1 MEITK
6 FHRAAKIRAQR
17 GPAPYS
23 RKQVCRGNKT
33 GINLHERVGNN
44 GRETGVHRRERK
56 QRNTLSLSLSLR
68 FQRCTIGIRI
78 FSAVRSR
85 NIHSPRRNENG
96 YRSPHPPPLV
106 FRSTPT
112 PWRVRPSRSNAILSR
127 RSFRRRATIQFP
139 PSFPFPFPSP
149 TLPRVPFHPVP
160 SKTSRKAGLSH
171 LFCHLVLGREQ
182 HVPSLE
188 QGDKFETGEANFFY
202 VSYVRLFG
210 LKFSVSTSAFIKMR
224 FIFFL
229 RKLVRWLILLLAF
242 WRTFERI
249 YSIFLSSLF

>member
-33 GINLHERVGNN
+33 GINLHGRVGNN

-56 QRNTLSLSLSLR
+56 QRNTLSLSLSL
-68 FQRCTIGIRI
+68 
-78 FSAVRSR
+78 
-85 NIHSPRRNENG
+85 SPFPTVYHRYSHLLCGSFAQHPLPTEEWEWISFA
-96 YRSPHPPPLV
+96 SPTPLV

-149 TLPRVPFHPVP
+149 
-160 SKTSRKAGLSH
+160 
-171 LFCHLVLGREQ
+171 
-182 HVPSLE
+182 PSLA
-188 QGDKFETGEANFFY
+188 FH
-202 VSYVRLFG
+202 
-210 LKFSVSTSAFIKMR
+210 STL
-224 FIFFL
+224 FL
-229 RKLVRWLILLLAF
+229 RKHPVKLAF
-242 WRTFERI
+242 PTFFATLFSAESNTFPPSNRETNSKRAKRIFFKFRTFV
-249 YSIFLSSLF
+249 YSGWSFQFRRVY

>member
-96 YRSPHPPPLV
+96 YRSLHPPPLV

-149 TLPRVPFHPVP
+149 
-160 SKTSRKAGLSH
+160 
-171 LFCHLVLGREQ
+171 
-182 HVPSLE
+182 PSLA
-188 QGDKFETGEANFFY
+188 FH
-202 VSYVRLFG
+202 
-210 LKFSVSTSAFIKMR
+210 STL
-224 FIFFL
+224 FL
-229 RKLVRWLILLLAF
+229 RKHPVKLAF
-242 WRTFERI
+242 PTFFATLFSAESNTFPPSNRETNSKRAKRIFFTFRTFV
-249 YSIFLSSLF
+249 YSGWSFQFRRVRLLKWDLFFF

>member
-96 YRSPHPPPLV
+96 YRSPHPPHLYFAPLQPLDGSV
-106 FRSTPT
+106 PHDPMQSCRAVLSVVEQPSSFHLPFLFLFLLQPSLAFHSTLFLRKHPVKLAFPT
-112 PWRVRPSRSNAILSR
+112 FFATLFSAESN
-127 RSFRRRATIQFP
+127 TFP
-139 PSFPFPFPSP
+139 PSNRE
-149 TLPRVPFHPVP
+149 TN
-160 SKTSRKAGLSH
+160 SKRAK
-171 LFCHLVLGREQ
+171 R
-182 HVPSLE
+182 
-188 QGDKFETGEANFFY
+188 
-202 VSYVRLFG
+202 
-210 LKFSVSTSAFIKMR
+210 
-224 FIFFL
+224 IFFT
-229 RKLVRWLILLLAF
+229 F
-242 WRTFERI
+242 RTFV
-249 YSIFLSSLF
+249 YSG